1 MNTLAIKVQIGLA
14 LALFILVSILFSS
27 SYWIERQKLADGFVE
42 FETNTVA
49 NLQVTMAQPI
59 FTYDFE
65 QIEAVLSVM
74 LKSEQIHQLVVKDH
88 RGKVLAQA
96 EQQGSVD
103 DKQLESKVMSFSDQ
117 GKATGSVEVQFS
129 SVPMARKLNDLLIGY
144 LIQALIILGLTLV
157 VSSLAIKKLI
167 ITPLAHV
174 VDAMQEIASGDGD
187 LSHRLPVE
195 SQDEIG
201 QLANAFNGFVEQ
213 IHGTIA
219 KVHETAEQLLQDA
232 KALGELSGANNLRVQ
247 SQLKETEAAV
257 TAVTELSASANEV
270 ATNAKRTA
278 DAAMQ
283 ADCEV
288 DNSQHQFDSGL
299 QMTMQLA
306 KELANSANS
315 VQQLQLETQ
324 KIDEVVVVINSIAE
338 QTNLLALNAAIEA
351 ARAGEQGRGFAVV
364 ADEVRTLAS
373 RTQQATGEIQAMIQ
387 KVQLRVSETVSGMN
401 ASQELSGQ
409 SVTRSEEIKVLLT
422 KVTELVSNINSMNVE
437 VAHAAQEQTCVTENI
452 SRSLNDLAS
461 ISGSASLDSE
471 QLAQSGERLF
481 LQGERLR
488 ALVNSF
494 RL

>member
-27 SYWIERQKLADGFVE
+27 SYWMERQKLADGFVE